1 MAESLAQ
8 QGTEVIKEF
17 IRNPAARS
25 GFNNPLG
32 KSSKPIITYPVN
44 LDKNRQEYGQ
54 HTGNLCLI

>member
-1 MAESLAQ
+1 M
-8 QGTEVIKEF
+8 V
-17 IRNPAARS
+17 ARS
-25 GFNNPLG
+25 GFNNSSG